1 MSGLNAYFMFISH
14 IFLPSHPF
22 KKYSRMEK
30 HFKISKYKITK
41 DIGDDDSEIYSKAMC
56 DFIPR

>member
-1 MSGLNAYFMFISH
+1 
-14 IFLPSHPF
+14 
-22 KKYSRMEK
+22 MEK